1 MGEGELYRRMKIS
14 LAELPFDE
22 HYEKGA
28 KRHLDEA
35 KKDFPLSR
43 KLGKA
48 LIVPDMPHN
57 NDEIVQV
64 SAKKHIESFET
75 IMKWFEK
82 WFGDSS

>member
-35 KKDFPLSR
+35 KKDFPTEEM
-43 KLGKA
+43 
-48 LIVPDMPHN
+48 V
-57 NDEIVQV
+57 DEEYGNPLCGDDVI
-64 SAKKHIESFET
+64 SFEET
-75 IMKWFEK
+75 REGVRKELIYEWFHK